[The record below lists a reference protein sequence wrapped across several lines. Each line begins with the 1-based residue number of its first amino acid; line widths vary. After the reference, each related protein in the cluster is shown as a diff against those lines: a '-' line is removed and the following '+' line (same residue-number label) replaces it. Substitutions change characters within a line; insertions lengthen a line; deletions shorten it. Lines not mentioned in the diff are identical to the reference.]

1 MNSLRNPGFIDAVR
15 AMGVL
20 QDRDFERAVGSD
32 QDADRLMRHMVA
44 SGLLNRRDC
53 IRLWAAGFGTTGV
66 DIRATLVDRDV
77 MLRLP
82 REFAQARQMM
92 LLYQLGE
99 QITAA
104 VANPADHA
112 SIAEAS
118 RLAGAP
124 LSVVNAL
131 PDELAEAIQLHYPAV
146 EDLVGLESQ
155 VSKREAPKE
164 DSRRSLEEDAR
175 SAEVVRLVETMLAI
189 AVREGASDIHV
200 EPRETHALVRF
211 RIDGRMRDR
220 VTFAPEI
227 HPRAISRMKLL
238 AAMDITERR
247 RPQDGRITLSL
258 PTGPVEFR
266 ASTVPTRFGEKIVL
280 RSLAKAGA
288 NAIPELDELGLDA
301 DNLAALR
308 RVVAADNGIVLV
320 SGPTG
325 SGKTTTLFAALKS
338 LDGVGRNIL
347 TAEEPIEY
355 VLPRASQVA
364 VNRAIG
370 LGFAELLRAFMRQDP
385 DVMLVGEIRDHETA
399 QVAAEAALTG
409 HLVFA
414 TLHAGRALQ
423 AMIRMLQLGVPG
435 YMLGPALLG
444 VVAQRL
450 APRICPSCRVAYQP
464 AREVLE
470 RHFHFEGDPRV
481 EFYRGA
487 GCDKCGGRGIRGRV
501 GVHEIVV
508 PNQEI
513 RDLVTDGASFSAIA
527 DAARR
532 AGCRTFRYDALKK
545 VLRGLITIE
554 QAESLPED

>member
-1 MNSLRNPGFIDAVR
+1 MNRLRNPGFIAAVR
-15 AMGVL
+15 AMAVL
-20 QDRDFERAVGSD
+20 QERDFERAVGSD
-32 QDADRLMRHMVA
+32 HNADRLMRHMVA

-53 IRLWAAGFGTTGV
+53 IRLWADGFGTTGV
-66 DIRATLVDRDV
+66 DIRSTLVDREV
-77 MLRLP
+77 LLRLP
-82 REFAQARQMM
+82 RDFAQKHQIM
-92 LLYQLGE
+92 LLYQLGDS
-99 QITAA
+99 ITAA
-104 VANPADHA
+104 AANPGDQAA
-112 SIAEAS
+112 IAQAS

-155 VSKREAPKE
+155 LRKRVAPKE
-164 DSRRSLEEDAR
+164 ESKRSLEEDAR
-175 SAEVVRLVETMLAI
+175 SAEVVQLVDTMLAI

-200 EPRETHALVRF
+200 EPRETHSQVRF

-220 VTFAPEI
+220 VSVAPEI
-227 HPRAISRMKLL
+227 HPRAISRMKLM
-238 AAMDITERR
+238 AGMDITERR

-258 PTGPVEFR
+258 PAGPVEFR
-266 ASTVPTRFGEKIVL
+266 ASTVPTRHGEKIVL

-288 NAIPELDELGLDA
+288 NAIPDLDELGLDA

-308 RVVAADNGIVLV
+308 HVAAADNGIVLV

-370 LGFAELLRAFMRQDP
+370 LGFAEILRAFMRQDP
-385 DVMLVGEIRDHETA
+385 DVMLVGEIRDQETA

-423 AMIRMLQLGVPG
+423 AMTRMLQLGVPG

-450 APRICPSCRVAYQP
+450 APRICPSCRVGYSP
-464 AREVLE
+464 DRELLE
-470 RHFHFEGDPRV
+470 RFFDFEGEPQV
-481 EFYRGA
+481 QFYRGA
-487 GCDKCGGRGIRGRV
+487 GCAKCGGTGFRGRV

-513 RDLVTDGASFSAIA
+513 RDLVTDGASFTAIA

-545 VLRGLITIE
+545 ALRGLITIE
-554 QAESLPED
+554 QVEALPED

>member
-1 MNSLRNPGFIDAVR
+1 MKSPRNPGFIEAVR
-15 AMGVL
+15 AMAVL
-20 QDRDFERAVGSD
+20 QDRDFERAIGND

-53 IRLWAAGFGTTGV
+53 IRLWAAGFDATGV
-66 DIRATLVDRDV
+66 DIRSTLVDRGV

-82 REFAQARQMM
+82 REFAQAHQIM

-104 VANPADHA
+104 AANPADHA
-112 SIAEAS
+112 AIAEAT

-155 VSKREAPKE
+155 LRSREAPKE
-164 DSRRSLEEDAR
+164 DKRSLEEDAR
-175 SAEVVRLVETMLAI
+175 SAEVVRLVDTMLAI

-200 EPRETHALVRF
+200 EPRESHALVRF

-220 VTFAPEI
+220 VTFATEI
-227 HPRAISRMKLL
+227 HPRAISRMKLM
-238 AAMDITERR
+238 AGMDITERR
-247 RPQDGRITLSL
+247 RPQDGRISLSL

-266 ASTVPTRFGEKIVL
+266 ASTVPTRHGEKIVL

-288 NAIPELDELGLDA
+288 NAIPDLDELGLDA

-308 RVVAADNGIVLV
+308 RAVGADNGIVLV

-338 LDGVGRNIL
+338 IDGVGRNIL

-370 LGFAELLRAFMRQDP
+370 MGFAELLRAFMRQDP

-423 AMIRMLQLGVPG
+423 AMTRMLQLGVPG
-435 YMLGPALLG
+435 YMLGPALLA

-450 APRICPSCRVAYQP
+450 APRICSSCRVAYQP

-487 GCDKCGGRGIRGRV
+487 GCEKCAGSGFRGRV
-501 GVHEIVV
+501 GVHEIVA

-513 RDLVTDGASFSAIA
+513 RDLIIDGASFTAVA

-545 VLRGLITIE
+545 ALRGLITIE
-554 QAESLPED
+554 QVEALPED

>member
-1 MNSLRNPGFIDAVR
+1 MKRLRNPGFIEAVR
-15 AMGVL
+15 AMAVL
-20 QDRDFERAVGSD
+20 QARDFERAVGDD
-32 QDADRLMRHMVA
+32 QDAERLMRTMLV

-53 IRLWAAGFGTTGV
+53 IRLWAEGFGSTGV
-66 DIRATLVDRDV
+66 DIRATLVDRSV

-82 REFAQARQMM
+82 RKFAQERQIM

-104 VANPADHA
+104 AANPDDHA

-146 EDLVGLESQ
+146 EELVGLESQ
-155 VSKREAPKE
+155 LRRREAPKE
-164 DSRRSLEEDAR
+164 DSKRSLEEDAR
-175 SAEVVRLVETMLAI
+175 SAEVVQLVDTILTI

-200 EPRETHALVRF
+200 EPRETHSQVRF

-220 VTFAPEI
+220 VSFAPDI

-238 AAMDITERR
+238 AGMDITERR
-247 RPQDGRITLSL
+247 RPQDGRISLSL

-266 ASTVPTRFGEKIVL
+266 VSTVPTRFGEKVVL

-288 NAIPELDELGLDA
+288 NAIPDLDELGLDA
-301 DNLAALR
+301 ENLAALR
-308 RVVAADNGIVLV
+308 RAVGADNGIVLV

-338 LDGVGRNIL
+338 IDGVGRNIL

-364 VNRAIG
+364 VNRPIG

-423 AMIRMLQLGVPG
+423 AMTRMLQLGVPG
-435 YMLGPALLG
+435 YMLGPALLC

-450 APRICPSCRVAYQP
+450 MPRICPSCRVTYP
-464 AREVLE
+464 AARDVLE
-470 RHFHFEGDPRV
+470 QHFHFEGDPRV
-481 EFYRGA
+481 DFFRGA
-487 GCDKCGGRGIRGRV
+487 GCDRCSGTGFRGRV

-513 RDLVTDGASFSAIA
+513 RDLITDGASFTAIA

-532 AGCRTFRYDALKK
+532 AGCRSFRYDALKK

-554 QAESLPED
+554 QVEALPED